1 LDTSEKYIGGHTN
14 THKNSYRNSSRLS
27 RNNRNNDLAFGQP
40 GEGKL
45 VENLRKNPKFSP
57 ELSLVAKPMEE
68 YLAISSFPR

>member
-1 LDTSEKYIGGHTN
+1 VDIQIPIKIRTEIPAGYPAITEI
-14 THKNSYRNSSRLS
+14 
-27 RNNRNNDLAFGQP
+27 NDLAFGQP

-57 ELSLVAKPMEE
+57 ALSLVAKPMEE